1 MNTDRENMKTIDI
14 NADIGAG
21 FEGEN
26 SSYDEKIVKRITSAN
41 IACGFHGGDP
51 AVMQRSVD
59 FAIKYGVALGA
70 HIGLPGML
78 GFEMGDFK
86 VSPKRVYSQV
96 LYQLG
101 ALQAFALSREKRVQ
115 HVKLHGALYEQ
126 SITDAA
132 LARSVADAVAS
143 FDSAIIL
150 LGSVDSELLKAGSE
164 VGLQVATETTVENL
178 EDLRFDTDSI
188 TVAADLPYALRLLD
202 ELRLAIQKEG
212 ISLSPLLKD

>member
-1 MNTDRENMKTIDI
+1 MMKTIDL
-14 NADIGAG
+14 NADVGTG

-26 SSYDEKIVKRITSAN
+26 SSHDEKIIKRITSAN

-59 FAIKYGVALGA
+59 FALKYGVALGA

-101 ALQAFALSREKRVQ
+101 ALQAFALAQGKRVQ

-126 SITDAA
+126 SISDLA
-132 LARSVADAVAS
+132 LARSIVDAVAG

-150 LGSVDSELLKAGSE
+150 LGPSNSELLKVGSE
-164 VGLQVATETTVENL
+164 MGLQVATERSVENL
-178 EDLRFDTDSI
+178 ESLKFDVDSI

-202 ELRLAIQKEG
+202 ELRLICQKEG
-212 ISLSPLLKD
+212 ISLAPLLQPPSQE

>member
-1 MNTDRENMKTIDI
+1 VKTIDL

-26 SSYDEKIVKRITSAN
+26 SSHDEKIVKRITSAN

-59 FAIKYGVALGA
+59 FAVKHGVALGA

-86 VSPKRVYSQV
+86 VSSKRVYSQV

-101 ALQAFALSREKRVQ
+101 ALQAFALAQGKRVQ

-132 LARSVADAVAS
+132 LARSIADAVAS
-143 FDSAIIL
+143 FDSTIIL
-150 LGSVDSELLKAGSE
+150 LGPSNSELLKAGSE
-164 VGLQVATETTVENL
+164 AGLQVTTETTVENL

-212 ISLSPLLKD
+212 ISFSPLLKD

>member
-1 MNTDRENMKTIDI
+1 MTKTIDI
-14 NADIGAG
+14 NADVGVG

-59 FAIKYGVALGA
+59 FAVKHGVALGA

-101 ALQAFALSREKRVQ
+101 ALQAFALAQGKRVQ

-126 SITDAA
+126 SVIDVA
-132 LARSVADAVAS
+132 LARSVAEAVAS
-143 FDSAIIL
+143 FDDGIVL
-150 LGSVDSELLKAGSE
+150 LGPVDSELLKAGSE
-164 VGLQVATETTVENL
+164 AGLQVATETTVENL
-178 EDLRFDTDSI
+178 DELKFDVDSI
-188 TVAADLPYALRLLD
+188 TVAADQPYALRLLD
-202 ELRLAIQKEG
+202 ELRLICQKEG
-212 ISLSPLLKD
+212 ISLAPLLQSPSQE

>member
-1 MNTDRENMKTIDI
+1 MTKTIDL

-59 FAIKYGVALGA
+59 FAVKYGAALGA

-86 VSPKRVYSQV
+86 VSSKRVYSQV

-101 ALQAFALSREKRVQ
+101 ALQAFAKARGKRVQ
-115 HVKLHGALYEQ
+115 QVKLHGALYEQ
-126 SITDAA
+126 SITDPA
-132 LARSVADAVAS
+132 LARSITEAVAS

-150 LGSVDSELLKAGSE
+150 LGPSNSELLRAGSE
-164 VGLQVATETTVENL
+164 VGLQIATETTVENL
-178 EDLRFDTDSI
+178 EDLKFETDSI
-188 TVAADLPYALRLLD
+188 TVAADQPYALRLLD